1 MIYPLNW
8 LLCCYILQLFI
19 TQYHI
24 WLAADTHGVLVMI
37 PSYPVLNVIL
47 TSFIYICVSH
57 EISNITTVLTKY
69 AVPQEW
75 KALLRNVIV
84 MGLVLVPLC
93 ISRGVIW
100 NSGIYRRIRANNL
113 KEVNVMFLALFL
125 FFERRGVLCLWC
137 TNSLED
143 PLVEILWLRQRSLG
157 WDTVIETGIPR
168 LRYSGLERDPLVE
181 ILWR

>member
-1 MIYPLNW
+1 MIYYLNW

-75 KALLRNVIV
+75 KALLRNVII

-100 NSGIYRRIRANNL
+100 NRETQRRIRANDL
-113 KEVNVMFLALFL
+113 KQVGVMFLTLFL
-125 FFERRGVLCLWC
+125 IPWEKGSFMLVINLYSGG
-137 TNSLED
+137 SLSWDTPED
-143 PLVEILWLRQRSLG
+143 FVAEILWTFL
-157 WDTVIETGIPR
+157 R
-168 LRYSGLERDPLVE
+168 LRYYGWDNLV
-181 ILWR
+181 